1 MALFQKIGWMIGA
14 TLGGAA
20 LFAAIGFDLPQI
32 ATESDVL
39 FAVKAETVITTATHR
54 VMDVSVLKLASEV
67 QEHRIEVLERSVR
80 NDENRVF
87 EIKFRADR
95 QERTVTSEE
104 NEVINRL
111 LRGILTAEAE
121 LQKRRGF

>member
-1 MALFQKIGWMIGA
+1 MALFQKIGWIAGG
-14 TLGGAA
+14 TLGVVAV
-20 LFAAIGFDLPQI
+20 FAAIGFDLPRL
-32 ATESDVL
+32 ATENDVL
-39 FAVKAETVITTATHR
+39 AAISDEAVVNTSTHR
-54 VMDVSVLKLASEV
+54 QMDATVLKLAGEV

-95 QERTVTSEE
+95 QERIVTAEE

-111 LRGILTAEAE
+111 LSGIREAE
-121 LQKRRGF
+121 TELRKRRGF

>member
-1 MALFQKIGWMIGA
+1 MALFQKIGWMTGA

-20 LFAAIGFDLPQI
+20 LFAAIGFDLPKI
-32 ATESDVL
+32 ATESDVAA
-39 FAVKAETVITTATHR
+39 AVIAETIITDATHNKI
-54 VMDVSVLKLASEV
+54 DTTVLQLTGEV

-87 EIKFRADR
+87 EIKFRAGR
-95 QERTVTSEE
+95 QERTVTAEE

-111 LRGILTAEAE
+111 MRGIREAE
-121 LQKRRGF
+121 SELRKRRGF